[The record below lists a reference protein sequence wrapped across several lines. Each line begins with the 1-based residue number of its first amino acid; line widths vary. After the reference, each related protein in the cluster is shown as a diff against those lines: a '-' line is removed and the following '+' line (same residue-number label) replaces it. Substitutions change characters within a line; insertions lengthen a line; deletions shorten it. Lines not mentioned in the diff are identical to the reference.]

1 MYCRFLEVVQVTLFS
16 LAKKNIKGSLNNYL
30 LYFFSMVI
38 SVVIFYTF
46 NSLVHIPEIKNAV
59 NAIDTDMSQTNFMI
73 IGFVVVFIGYSN
85 AFFTKKRKKEVGLYS
100 LLGVRKRFIARMLF
114 FENVIIGAITLLC
127 GLVLGIIFSR
137 LFIMLLLKLVGA
149 PVDVSFSIPMEA
161 IMTTTIIFTVITI
174 FTSLQSYFLIYRF
187 KLIELFQA
195 DKKGEQVPK
204 ASIVSAL
211 VSIILL
217 AISYRLM
224 FNEMVM
230 LYIPLVAIGTYL
242 LFRSLTVYLLKR
254 AQKNKPNYY
263 KGINIIGTSHLLYR
277 VKGNALMLTVIA
289 LLTTFAI
296 PYLSASFYEYVS
308 TEKVVHEMY
317 PFSYTYLS
325 TGEESD
331 NQIQR
336 VISTDKDHPITAQL
350 DIPIIQVKGNTS
362 APFQDKN
369 DLSVNLISESVFHKM
384 NKILKLGDIPNLSGE
399 HAIAFKKYIHQQ
411 PVSDFAN
418 HQVNITLSGNNYT
431 FKLNKLERK
440 SISLTSGLELLYM
453 VVTDEMFNTI
463 GNQVRPIKY
472 KAYKVKNAKT
482 TKAASET
489 LTRLVGNDN
498 QMNTFYKGYT
508 KLKASTGM
516 KIFIMS
522 SLSVMLIIA
531 TGSVIYFKQ
540 LTEAH
545 SYKDQY
551 TILRGIGVS
560 KKEIRATIVK
570 QTAFIFILPLF
581 IGFLNASMRIMPMF
595 LRYDMDNIKENV
607 LSLICAMT
615 TYGVIYLVYYV
626 LTINSYNRIV
636 NK

>member
-1 MYCRFLEVVQVTLFS
+1 MTLFS

-137 LFIMLLLKLVGA
+137 LFTMLLLKLVGA

-211 VSIILL
+211 VSLVFL
-217 AISYRLM
+217 ISSYWLM
-224 FNEMVM
+224 FNKMAM
-230 LYIPLVAIGTYL
+230 LSLPLIMIGTYL

-254 AQKNKPNYY
+254 AQKNKSKYY
-263 KGINIIGTSHLLYR
+263 KGTNIIGTSHLLYR
-277 VKGNALMLTVIA
+277 VKGNALMFTVIA
-289 LLTTFAI
+289 MLITGAL
-296 PYLSASFYEYVS
+296 PYLQASFYEYS
-308 TEKVVHEMY
+308 TGEKNAHEIA
-317 PFSYTYLS
+317 PFSYIHLS
-325 TGEESD
+325 KGETSD
-331 NQIQR
+331 NQIKR
-336 VISTDKDHPITAQL
+336 VISKDKDHSITVQI
-350 DIPIIQVKGNTS
+350 DIPVIQVKGNTS
-362 APFQDKN
+362 APFRDKDN
-369 DLSVNLISESVFHKM
+369 LSVNLISENVFNKM
-384 NKILKLGDIPNLSGE
+384 KKVLSLGDIPNLSGE
-399 HAIAFKKYIHQQ
+399 QSLAFKQYVDY
-411 PVSDFAN
+411 PASDFIGR
-418 HQVNITLSGNNYT
+418 QVNIQLPQGNHT
-431 FKLNKLERK
+431 FKFNKLEKK
-440 SISLTSGLELLYM
+440 SISLTLPGPEPLYLI
-453 VVTDEMFNTI
+453 VDDKIFNGI
-463 GNQVRPIKY
+463 AKQVSPITY
-472 KAYKVKNAKT
+472 KAYKVEDEKT
-482 TKAASET
+482 TVET
-489 LTRLVGNDN
+489 SDILMKLTGKDT
-498 QMNTFYKGYT
+498 QMHTFYESYK
-508 KLKASTGM
+508 KLKAHTGM
-516 KIFIMS
+516 KIFIVS
-522 SLSVMLIIA
+522 SLALILIAA

-545 SYKDQY
+545 SDKNRYE
-551 TILRGIGVS
+551 ILRKIGVS
-560 KKEIRATIVK
+560 RKEIRTTIIK
-570 QTAFIFILPLF
+570 QTLFVFALPLLVG
-581 IGFLNASMRIMPMF
+581 ILNAGMLTMSMV
-595 LRYDMDNIKENV
+595 LQYDVDNIRENII
-607 LSLICAMT
+607 SFIYAMT
-615 TYGVIYLVYYV
+615 TYGVIYFVYYV
-626 LTINSYNRIV
+626 LTITSYNRIV